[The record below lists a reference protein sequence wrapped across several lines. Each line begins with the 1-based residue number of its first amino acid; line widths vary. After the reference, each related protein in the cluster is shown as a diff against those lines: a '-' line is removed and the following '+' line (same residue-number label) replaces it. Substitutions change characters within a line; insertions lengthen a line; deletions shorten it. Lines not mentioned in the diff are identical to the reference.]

1 MQINF
6 KFNLVRKGYSD
17 SPLCF
22 LRMPRG
28 VPFVMTRA
36 EGTEAFSY
44 APEYFVHTTQIG
56 PNLVECYAS
65 VLLQPRLMT
74 GPPKRSHTFSG
85 IGSTPEAAVQAYSY
99 NALTCLRHRYSELNT
114 SYTFAYIPYHVQPG
128 VNEVLYPHPLYED
141 DTRSCRMSELTRSL
155 DVMY

>member
-6 KFNLVRKGYSD
+6 KFNLVQKGYSD

-65 VLLQPRLMT
+65 VLLHPRLMT
-74 GPPKRSHTFSG
+74 GPLERSHIFSG
-85 IGSTPEAAVQAYSY
+85 IGTSLEAVVQACAYS
-99 NALTCLRHRYSELNT
+99 AFTCLRCRYSELSY
-114 SYTFAYIPYHVQPG
+114 SYTFTYFP
-128 VNEVLYPHPLYED
+128 
-141 DTRSCRMSELTRSL
+141 
-155 DVMY
+155 

>member
-1 MQINF
+1 MMGTCGPYNLSGFAIAGIGAWHYRSVVILVYKTSKWTMQINF

-65 VLLQPRLMT
+65 VLLHLNLMT
-74 GPPKRSHTFSG
+74 GPPKRSHTFSSMR
-85 IGSTPEAAVQAYSY
+85 STPKAIVQVCSY
-99 NALTCLRHRYSELNT
+99 NALTCLRHILR
-114 SYTFAYIPYHVQPG
+114 A
-128 VNEVLYPHPLYED
+128 
-141 DTRSCRMSELTRSL
+141 
-155 DVMY
+155 